1 MAIIAICRGT
11 KAYGTEMAQCLAAR
25 LDYPVLGEE
34 VIQDAAENLGVSVK
48 DLKNRLTSRP
58 KLWDS
63 FSTLRRTYLLA
74 LRAALAER
82 VVDGN
87 LVYHGLTGG
96 LLLDDLPATLTLRCI
111 APLGMR
117 VRAVMRDAGMEWA
130 EAERYVRD
138 IDAARARWVRAI
150 HDKEVCDPG
159 LYDLVVS
166 LESLTVDA
174 ACGMVAAMIGES
186 EFELTDEVRTRF
198 TDFRT
203 ASRVLLA
210 LHQNEKLQGLEL
222 EVDAAGGQVVITGT
236 APVRSSGKVGDRI
249 AETARTV
256 PGVEDVTLKVDWFDP
271 YP

>member
-11 KAYGTEMAQCLAAR
+11 KSYGTEMAECLATR

-34 VIQDAAENLGVSVK
+34 VIEDAAANLGVSAE
-48 DLKNRLTSRP
+48 DLKERLTSRP
-58 KLWDS
+58 KLWEP
-63 FSTLRRTYLLA
+63 FSTMRRTYLLA

-82 VVDGN
+82 VADGN

-96 LLLDDLPATLTLRCI
+96 LLLEDLPATLTLRCI

-117 VRAVMRDAGMEWA
+117 VRAVMRDSGMEWS

-150 HDKEVCDPG
+150 HDSEVCDPA

-174 ACGMVAAMIGES
+174 ACGMVAAMVE
-186 EFELTDEVRTRF
+186 EPVFELTDEVRDRLA
-198 TDFRT
+198 DFRT

-210 LHQNEKLQGLEL
+210 LHQNEKLGGLEL
-222 EVDAAGGQVVITGT
+222 EAAATGGKVVISGT